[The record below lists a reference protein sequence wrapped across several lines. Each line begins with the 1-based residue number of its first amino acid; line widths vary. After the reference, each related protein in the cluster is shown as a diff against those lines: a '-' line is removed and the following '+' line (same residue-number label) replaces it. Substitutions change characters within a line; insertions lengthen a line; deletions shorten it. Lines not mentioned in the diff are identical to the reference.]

1 MINLHPANCSRQD
14 VKFAYPDGCVTCV
27 NLAYDTYPF
36 LNWTQFCAAFAQSRE
51 VRDGF
56 DLAGQIKSGVLAQP
70 FKVRGSVQSTNSLC
84 VELSKPY
91 LALTDDDI
99 IQNFKVAADT
109 LDPDLRFITC
119 ANEDG
124 ETSKFYLFE
133 DSDFR
138 RVTFKAKRMLDHNEH
153 LLDASNML
161 RKEQPHERFQVLAKE
176 EVAARLGKR
185 PGANKP
191 CSRILSIADAKQKAE
206 QIIQSRES
214 AEKTG
219 FIPSDSAQ
227 PVTEDVFEGI
237 DAIKPSASFAA
248 SGGLHDPKS
257 KARAKAKAKGT
268 AKKDN
273 PSKAATPTARRTRG
287 RGAPDGRS
295 RSPPASVAPPSD
307 APSSG
312 GPDVS
317 SGHGAPDELAKA
329 IKARIGGDTKSV
341 QNLNVVRVLQ
351 GEQLGRTLNGATR
364 ILRVGACLL

>member
-1 MINLHPANCSRQD
+1 M
-14 VKFAYPDGCVTCV
+14 KFAYPDGCVTCV

-56 DLAGQIKSGVLAQP
+56 DLAGQIKNGLAPQP

-91 LALTDDDI
+91 VALTDDDI

-124 ETSKFYLFE
+124 ETTKFYLFE

-138 RVTFKAKRMLDHNEH
+138 RVTFKARRMLDHYEH
-153 LLDASNML
+153 LLDATNML

-185 PGANKP
+185 PGSNKP
-191 CSRILSIADAKQKAE
+191 CSRILSIADARQKAA
-206 QIIQSRES
+206 QIIHSRES
-214 AEKTG
+214 AKKQG
-219 FIPSDSAQ
+219 FVPSEAPTDAVDGLQ
-227 PVTEDVFEGI
+227 FEGI
-237 DAIKPSASFAA
+237 ESIKPSASFAPDA
-248 SGGLHDPKS
+248 IQNS
-257 KARAKAKAKGT
+257 KAKAKAK
-268 AKKDN
+268 AK
-273 PSKAATPTARRTRG
+273 ARGGVKKEPGAGKGRRG
-287 RGAPDGRS
+287 RGKGGGDPRS
-295 RSPPASVAPPSD
+295 RSPPPVSVAPAQSD
-307 APSSG
+307 GASSAPG
-312 GPDVS
+312 HDTVPD
-317 SGHGAPDELAKA
+317 DLAKA
-329 IKARIGGDTKSV
+329 IKAKIGGDTKSV
-341 QNLNVVRVLQ
+341 QNLNVERVLQ

-364 ILRVGACLL
+364 IFRAGACCMAIAAIIIIIIIIII